1 METNKKKSPYALACE
16 RHDREVMERYLK
28 QYHAGDIN
36 DYDFFKLCQLAR
48 GFGIRLEGMR

>member
-1 METNKKKSPYALACE
+1 MEKNMNKSPYALACE
-16 RHDREVMERYLK
+16 RHDRAVMERYLE

-48 GFGIRLEGMR
+48 RFGIRLKGMR